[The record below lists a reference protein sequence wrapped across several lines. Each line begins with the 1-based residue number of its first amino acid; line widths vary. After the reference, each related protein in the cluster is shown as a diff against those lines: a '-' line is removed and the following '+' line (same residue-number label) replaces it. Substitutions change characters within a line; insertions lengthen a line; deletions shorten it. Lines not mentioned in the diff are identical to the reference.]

1 MTQKPPYILLRTV
14 CIKLGGKRRK
24 GGEKERVRGRRKERK
39 KEGKNRKKEE
49 LWFNVELKQVCF
61 PYAESVKYLLD

>member
-1 MTQKPPYILLRTV
+1 MYVSNLV
-14 CIKLGGKRRK
+14 V
-24 GGEKERVRGRRKERK
+24 KERKVEKKSERERRKERK

-61 PYAESVKYLLD
+61 PYAGSVKYLLY